1 MMFDCFYLLAFETVA
16 VNSFSFIIRELKFL
30 IPRFFV
36 MDVACIATFNGFNL
50 ADEDEF
56 AVGWDVEYLPSNSHS
71 IGIQGEGI
79 AKFNLV
85 KRLDCRSKGFVNLS

>member
-1 MMFDCFYLLAFETVA
+1 MFECFCLPAFETVA
-16 VNSFSFIIRELKFL
+16 VNSFSFIVRELKLL

-56 AVGWDVEYLPSNSHS
+56 AMGWDVEDLPSNSYS

-85 KRLDCRSKGFVNLS
+85 ERLDCRSKGFVNLS